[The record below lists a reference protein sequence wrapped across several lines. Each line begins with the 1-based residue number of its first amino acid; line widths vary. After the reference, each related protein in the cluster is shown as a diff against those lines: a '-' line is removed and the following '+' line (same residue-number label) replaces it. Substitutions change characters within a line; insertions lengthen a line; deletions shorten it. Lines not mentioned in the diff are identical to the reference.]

1 MYSFHTNKFIAKTL
15 HTEQKPM
22 PMLAL
27 AHSPMLKST
36 HLFYHRVFWLNM
48 SSQLFWN
55 VQLLT
60 FGSIYFISRF
70 FSLFWILDECKQS
83 SL

>member
-1 MYSFHTNKFIAKTL
+1 MMYSFHTNKFIAKTL

-36 HLFYHRVFWLNM
+36 HLFYHRVF
-48 SSQLFWN
+48 
-55 VQLLT
+55 
-60 FGSIYFISRF
+60 
-70 FSLFWILDECKQS
+70 
-83 SL
+83 